1 MKVRRVVKQ
10 PTDYGKWIKKR
21 LIDKNMTVAQLADII
36 GVSQSMISKIIYGD
50 TPGNQ
55 QKDAINKVLST
66 DIDKVS

>member
-1 MKVRRVVKQ
+1 MRRVVKQ
-10 PTDYGKWIKKR
+10 PTEYGKWIKKR

>member
-1 MKVRRVVKQ
+1 MRRVIKQ
-10 PTDYGKWIKKR
+10 PTEYGKWIKKR

-66 DIDKVS
+66 DIGKVS

>member
-10 PTDYGKWIKKR
+10 PTEYGKWIKKR

-66 DIDKVS
+66 DIDKVP

>member
-10 PTDYGKWIKKR
+10 PTEYGKWIKKR